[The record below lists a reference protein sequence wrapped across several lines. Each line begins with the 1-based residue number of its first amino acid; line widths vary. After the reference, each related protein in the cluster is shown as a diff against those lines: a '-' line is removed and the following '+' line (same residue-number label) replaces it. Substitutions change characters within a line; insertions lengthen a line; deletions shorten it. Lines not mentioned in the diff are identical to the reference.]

1 MNTKGLFPALAV
13 CLTIVS
19 FFPAN
24 CLAGDLDDGIS
35 KFTDESISK
44 DDDLGNPEKNIKFIV
59 MKAKSQAAMGA
70 KKGDDATKGATGS
83 GNMNSGIL
91 GPGSNIRGDIIIIDE
106 SRGDK
111 TQVVQ

>member
-1 MNTKGLFPALAV
+1 MNIKELFTALAV

-24 CLAGDLDDGIS
+24 CPAGDLDDGIS
-35 KFTDESISK
+35 KFTDESIAK
-44 DDDLGNPEKNIKFIV
+44 DDDLGNPDKNIKFII

-70 KKGDDATKGATGS
+70 KKGDNATKGATGS
-83 GNMNSGIL
+83 GNMNSVVL
-91 GPGSNIRGDIIIIDE
+91 GPGSNIRGDIIILDQ
-106 SRGDK
+106 SKGDK

>member
-1 MNTKGLFPALAV
+1 MTLTRLFLLPSVCLAV
-13 CLTIVS
+13 FS
-19 FFPAN
+19 FFPTSSP
-24 CLAGDLDDGIS
+24 AGDLDDGIS

-70 KKGDDATKGATGS
+70 KKGDDATQGATGS
-83 GNMNSGIL
+83 GNMNSVIL
-91 GPGSNIRGDIIIIDE
+91 GPGSNIKGDIIIIDE
-106 SRGDK
+106 SKGDK